1 MTEKANMTDITTIHQ
16 ACFEAIGGNASE
28 AVRTYYAQKD
38 TRLTRDEFFDRAT
51 WAILVAGIK
60 RTVADKV
67 KQRAKNCS
75 FPKEWE
81 QLARWSDER
90 FGRFTDCMNSGK
102 RGIQKWSAVR
112 YIADW
117 FAKLGSD
124 EAFQQVVFNGKLA
137 GKELGEEDVARL
149 LQLHLPFIGPA
160 NSQYIVRMLGGEII
174 KDDVWVQAFR
184 RWKGWTLGDLNQ
196 EIDRA
201 GIPLGFWDTVF
212 WQYCETYVKKT
223 ENLPSHFNHW
233 FAA

>member
-1 MTEKANMTDITTIHQ
+1 MPDILTIHE
-16 ACFEAIGGNASE
+16 ACFEAIGGNTSP
-28 AVRTYYAQKD
+28 AVQTYCAQKE
-38 TRLTRDEFFDRAT
+38 TSLTREEFFDRAS

-67 KQRAKNCS
+67 KQRAGNCS

-90 FGRFTDCMNSGK
+90 FGRFTDCMSSGK
-102 RGIQKWSAVR
+102 RGIQKWSAIR
-112 YIADW
+112 YVADW
-117 FAKLGSD
+117 FAELGSD
-124 EAFQQVVFNGKLA
+124 EAFQQVVFNGKSA

-160 NSQYIVRMLGGEII
+160 NSQYIARMLGAEII

-184 RWKGWTLGDLNQ
+184 RWKGWNLDELNQ
-196 EIDRA
+196 EVDSA
-201 GIPLGFWDTVF
+201 GIPRGLWDTVF
-212 WQYCETYVKKT
+212 WQYCETHVRETK
-223 ENLPSHFNHW
+223 NLPSHFNQK